1 MMIKISPADFG
12 RQAAWINAS
21 NQPCA
26 KVDAEA
32 ANIAIIVE
40 NCRRR
45 KGGWPTSPK
54 AAKEVL
60 ETRLFFVDFY
70 CFSAKFCIFDKGGPM
85 AKLTHDFFNGDT
97 AAIAQALLG
106 KYLVRSRNGELL
118 AGRITETEA
127 YVGRC
132 DKACHAYNYRRTPR
146 TETLF
151 MAPGHAYIY
160 FIYGMYHCL
169 NFVTEPEGEPSAV
182 LLRGLEPAAGAETM
196 KRLRFGNAPM
206 NAYRRKNFLN
216 GPGKVCKALDLT
228 TAQNKLDLE
237 GDVLFLCDSMAD
249 VGLTDPVTGPEHICA
264 GPRIGVDYAE
274 EAKDFPW
281 RFWLEKE
288 N

>member
-1 MMIKISPADFG
+1 
-12 RQAAWINAS
+12 
-21 NQPCA
+21 
-26 KVDAEA
+26 
-32 ANIAIIVE
+32 
-40 NCRRR
+40 
-45 KGGWPTSPK
+45 
-54 AAKEVL
+54 
-60 ETRLFFVDFY
+60 
-70 CFSAKFCIFDKGGPM
+70 M

-106 KYLVRSRNGELL
+106 KYLVRNRNGELL
-118 AGRITETEA
+118 AGRITETVARALLGQHIVRKLPDGTQLVCRITETEA
-127 YVGRC
+127 YIGPI

-216 GPGKVCKALDLT
+216 GPGKVCKALELT

>member
-1 MMIKISPADFG
+1 
-12 RQAAWINAS
+12 
-21 NQPCA
+21 
-26 KVDAEA
+26 
-32 ANIAIIVE
+32 
-40 NCRRR
+40 
-45 KGGWPTSPK
+45 
-54 AAKEVL
+54 
-60 ETRLFFVDFY
+60 
-70 CFSAKFCIFDKGGPM
+70 M

-97 AAIAQALLG
+97 VAIAQALLG

-196 KRLRFGNAPM
+196 KHLRFGDAPM

-274 EAKDFPW
+274 EASIQQAWELCLGLKGAGVSACEDSLFTCVGGC
-281 RFWLEKE
+281 RHCQRHVGCYYKE
-288 N
+288 LAQGED